1 LTTRPRTL
9 NCNQA
14 FLPPPD
20 LKAWLPEDDLAHVVA
35 VVERVALSAF
45 EVAARLGGKP

>member
-1 LTTRPRTL
+1 
-9 NCNQA
+9 
-14 FLPPPD
+14 
-20 LKAWLPEDDLAHVVA
+20 LAHVVA